1 MITYSRILSH
11 PARST
16 NKIRLYV
23 IIAPRSEYEFQLIG
37 SLSVGLLV
45 RMLLRAGIV
54 FLKNFI
60 KDK

>member
-1 MITYSRILSH
+1 MRFKRITSSSTASH
-11 PARST
+11 IQPDF
-16 NKIRLYV
+16 
-23 IIAPRSEYEFQLIG
+23 IAPRSEYEFQLIG